1 MARSICAAPCNCEP
15 TCSSLICHTITK
27 QNLRYVCVHR
37 RMVSHYTQRRKPRK
51 MDKNGF
57 YPSSRIVN
65 DHVTEYRFAGELMNA
80 ALPLRKNKKTKM
92 AQEKTHENPR
102 SNFYT
107 FPDNFGKKSTFPGKK
122 ANFPRKN
129 SFLSA
134 KILTTFF

>member
-1 MARSICAAPCNCEP
+1 
-15 TCSSLICHTITK
+15 
-27 QNLRYVCVHR
+27 
-37 RMVSHYTQRRKPRK
+37 